1 MSKVD
6 EYRQILRS
14 LEDWDEYLLGESRL
28 PGRRAN
34 IELARAVGEE
44 ADESLIERYLT
55 YAEYDQKQIACPN
68 CGSDQVQRRID
79 RIRIAKS
86 EDRRIEDMV
95 DPSQLAGFEDDPKAL
110 GRLMRKMGDEMGE
123 DAGPEFD
130 EVVSRLE
137 KGEDPE
143 QIERD
148 IPELGDMSADFGY

>member
-1 MSKVD
+1 MPTYD
-6 EYRQILRS
+6 YRCKSCKTRF
-14 LEDWDEYLLGESRL
+14 
-28 PGRRAN
+28 
-34 IELARAVGEE
+34 ELF
-44 ADESLIERYLT
+44 LT
-55 YAEYDQKQIACPN
+55 YAEYGQYQVACPA
-68 CGSDQVQRRID
+68 CGSDQVQRRIG
-79 RIRIAKS
+79 RVRIAKS

-95 DPSQLAGFEDDPKAL
+95 DPTQLAGIEDDPKAL

-148 IPELGDMSADFGY
+148 MPDLGGGMTDFED

>member
-1 MSKVD
+1 MPTYD
-6 EYRQILRS
+6 YRCQSCKTRFGLFM
-14 LEDWDEYLLGESRL
+14 
-28 PGRRAN
+28 
-34 IELARAVGEE
+34 
-44 ADESLIERYLT
+44 T
-55 YAEYDQKQIACPN
+55 YAEYDQKKVTCPK
-68 CGSDQVQRRID
+68 CGSEKIQRRIG

-95 DPSQLAGFEDDPKAL
+95 DPSQLEGIEDDPKAL
-110 GRLMRKMGDEMGE
+110 GRLMRKMGDELGE

-148 IPELGDMSADFGY
+148 MPDLGGDLMDSPGFDD

>member
-1 MSKVD
+1 MPTY
-6 EYRQILRS
+6 EYRCKACQ
-14 LEDWDEYLLGESRL
+14 
-28 PGRRAN
+28 
-34 IELARAVGEE
+34 ARF
-44 ADESLIERYLT
+44 ERFLT
-55 YAEYDQKQIACPN
+55 YAEYGHTEVTCAK
-68 CGSDQVQRRID
+68 CGSDQVVRRIG
-79 RIRIAKS
+79 RVRIAKS

-95 DPSQLAGFEDDPKAL
+95 DPAQLTGIEDDPKAL

-148 IPELGDMSADFGY
+148 MPDLGDGFSDFED